1 MKALPLASQRLATH
15 SAISP
20 SFRVVGARTSNYEQH
35 VRFTS
40 CGPFGPETSSGSWAK
55 KVVWNRRK
63 PSPRL
68 VPAWLSEGQGRHL
81 RVGLEG
87 VFPWGI
93 KPGQG
98 IPRSR
103 AFRRRCV
110 PFKPGQGILCSIRR
124 HVMIRHTGS
133 TLPLASFTLI
143 PLGPLGPL
151 GPLCWHE
158 RVSRHRVP
166 EPPAE
171 RPLEAQG
178 RKQSTDPRG

>member
-20 SFRVVGARTSNYEQH
+20 SFRVVCARTSNYEQH

-110 PFKPGQGILCSIRR
+110 PFKPGQGILRSIRR
-124 HVMIRHTGS
+124 HVIRHRAH
-133 TLPLASFTLI
+133 LAVGFFHPTARTARTARSLRQKD
-143 PLGPLGPL
+143 LSK
-151 GPLCWHE
+151 
-158 RVSRHRVP
+158 RR
-166 EPPAE
+166 
-171 RPLEAQG
+171 
-178 RKQSTDPRG
+178 RGIRGF